1 MLRVLVTV
9 SDGMQPKISAEL
21 KEYLY
26 DCEELQKEGKLQQQA
41 ELWDDKMKATQTAS
55 AFGLRCV

>member
-1 MLRVLVTV
+1 
-9 SDGMQPKISAEL
+9 MQPKISAEM